1 MFEVDQRQASMK
13 QRYYLE
19 LKHHKKRKQTANAK
33 QTDE

>member
-1 MFEVDQRQASMK
+1 LALFFFG
-13 QRYYLE
+13 YYLE